1 MKIGLYGGSF
11 DPVHCG
17 HIEPILVAKR
27 QLGLDR
33 VIYLPTAEPPHKPDR
48 SMAPAH
54 ARFAM
59 VELALLDQPDL
70 FVSAFELT
78 PGRPAFSVDSA
89 EQFAAE
95 YPGAKLFLILGGDSY
110 RQLDT
115 WHRWRDLVEI
125 CAPAILVRPGW
136 ELERVVN
143 GLHPELAALMT
154 DGGAT
159 FVENPAVDVSS
170 THVRDLFSRRDPVPP
185 EMMPPLVVEYVEKY
199 QLYS

>member
-1 MKIGLYGGSF
+1 MRIGLYGGSF

-17 HIEPILVAKR
+17 HIEPILVARR
-27 QLGLDR
+27 QLRLDR
-33 VIYLPTAEPPHKPDR
+33 VIYLPTADPPHKPDR

-70 FVSAFELT
+70 IVSPLELT
-78 PGRPAFSVDSA
+78 PGRPAYSVDSA
-89 EQFAAE
+89 EHFAAE
-95 YPGAKLFLILGGDSY
+95 YPGAELFLILGGDSY

-115 WHRWRDLVEI
+115 WHRWRELVTI

-136 ELERVVN
+136 EYERVVE

-154 DGGAT
+154 SGRTT
-159 FVENPAVDVSS
+159 FIENPAVDVSS
-170 THVRDLFSRRDPVPP
+170 TRLRSLLSRHAPVGP
-185 EMMPPLVVEYVEKY
+185 EMMPSLVVEYVEKY

>member
-17 HIEPILVAKR
+17 HIEPILVARR

-33 VIYLPTAEPPHKPDR
+33 VIYLPTADPPHKPDR
-48 SMAPAH
+48 VMAPAH

-59 VELALLDQPDL
+59 VELALLDQPGL
-70 FVSAFELT
+70 FVSPLELT
-78 PGRPAFSVDSA
+78 PGKPAYSVDSA
-89 EQFAAE
+89 EHFAGE
-95 YPGAKLFLILGGDSY
+95 YPGSELFLILGGDSY

-115 WHRWRDLVEI
+115 WHRWRDLVSI
-125 CAPAILVRPGW
+125 CVPAILVRPGW
-136 ELERVVN
+136 EIERVVD

-154 DGGAT
+154 DGRAT
-159 FVENPAVDVSS
+159 FIENPAVDVSS
-170 THVRDLFSRRDPVPP
+170 TGLRDLLSRRDPVGP
-185 EMMPPLVVEYVEKY
+185 EMMPPLVVEYVQKY